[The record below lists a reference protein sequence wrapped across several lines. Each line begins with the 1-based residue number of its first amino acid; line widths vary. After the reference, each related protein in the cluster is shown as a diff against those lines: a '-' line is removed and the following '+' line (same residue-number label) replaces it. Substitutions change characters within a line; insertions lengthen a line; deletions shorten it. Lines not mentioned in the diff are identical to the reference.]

1 MRGDTSVW
9 CVPLHFQGYS
19 QLARISSARNDG
31 ASQAGSA
38 FVMRRCYLATL
49 LPLAAA
55 GGTRLLFGKPSVSTM
70 ERYLATL
77 DGVPF
82 NHDFAEATLSDAGR
96 QHAHLRTIEYRC
108 TLGSGAACYRSA
120 RACLLGWGMHSGSSW
135 CGVLTRGDAGAGL
148 CTFAV
153 MAGPL
158 WVLNPCRVVYQQNGR
173 RRSAVAYATLQGHL
187 IAGTER
193 MAVEWQADDSVE
205 FTVFSLS
212 RGAGP
217 VGRLLF
223 VGLARTQ
230 RRFFRDQLVCMK
242 RQAQAL
248 S

>member
-1 MRGDTSVW
+1 
-9 CVPLHFQGYS
+9 
-19 QLARISSARNDG
+19 
-31 ASQAGSA
+31 
-38 FVMRRCYLATL
+38 
-49 LPLAAA
+49 
-55 GGTRLLFGKPSVSTM
+55 M

-193 MAVEWQADDSVE
+193 IAVEWQADDSVE

>member
-1 MRGDTSVW
+1 MATRAVTYV
-9 CVPLHFQGYS
+9 
-19 QLARISSARNDG
+19 LAL
-31 ASQAGSA
+31 
-38 FVMRRCYLATL
+38 VMRLCCFAIL
-49 LPLAAA
+49 LPSAAAA
-55 GGTRLLFGKPSVSTM
+55 GTRILLGKPSVSTM

-77 DGVPF
+77 DGVPY

-135 CGVLTRGDAGAGL
+135 CGLLTRGDAGAGL
-148 CTFAV
+148 CTFAA

-158 WVLNPCRVVYQQNGR
+158 WVLNPCRVVYRQSGR
-173 RRSAVAYATLQGHL
+173 RQSAVAYATLQGHL

-193 MAVEWQADDSVE
+193 MEVEWQADGAVE
-205 FTVFSLS
+205 FTVVSLS

-230 RRFFRDQLVCMK
+230 RRFFRDQLACMK
-242 RQAQAL
+242 RQSQTL

>member
-1 MRGDTSVW
+1 MATRAVTYV
-9 CVPLHFQGYS
+9 
-19 QLARISSARNDG
+19 LAL
-31 ASQAGSA
+31 
-38 FVMRRCYLATL
+38 VMRLCCFAIL
-49 LPLAAA
+49 LPSVAAA
-55 GGTRLLFGKPSVSTM
+55 GTRLLLGKPSVSTM

-77 DGVPF
+77 DGVPY

-148 CTFAV
+148 CTFAA

-158 WVLNPCRVVYQQNGR
+158 WVLNPCRVVYRQSGR
-173 RRSAVAYATLQGHL
+173 RQSAVAYATLQGHL

-193 MAVEWQADDSVE
+193 MEVEWQADGAVE
-205 FTVFSLS
+205 FTVVSLS

-230 RRFFRDQLVCMK
+230 RRFFRDQLACMK
-242 RQAQAL
+242 RQSQTL